1 MSTVRLRYTGLV
13 AYSVSLTTMLT
24 GLLFTVLI
32 TRRLSPEELGVWRY
46 IGTLINYFVVPAWLM
61 GFWITRMTAR
71 GLRPITT
78 SLLLAAPMASASTAL
93 FIALSP
99 SFSGAID
106 FPAAVFLVAS
116 IEIPLI
122 YLYTLLE
129 SAANAVRPQTNYY
142 AQLTQEVVKLPIGL
156 VLVLALRLGL
166 IGALWSA
173 IAGFAARLAV
183 LALVTRSMGWGSPSR
198 QIASMLLSRYWL
210 PLYAA
215 VPSNIIALDNVIVA
229 LIYGSA
235 EPLGYA
241 AAAHLLGSVVVMSGN
256 LAAGLYPRMLQ
267 SPSPRDVEVALKMVL
282 MIAIPSSVGIS
293 ILSAPLLNVLRPEY
307 AEAAWVMPALQLGA
321 IVSLLL
327 GIMDYTIVGE
337 ERADYD
343 ERSDFRRLLRSRLF
357 LIPTLNYFYAVVYL
371 PALYLA
377 LTLLG
382 RRGPV
387 EVLWVWVL
395 TGLAA
400 SAGLLAYKVRL
411 ALARV
416 PFRFPKGAVSRYLAA
431 TLVMAAVLLLAKP
444 DHLPERVFDALATAL
459 WPVALSALTYF
470 SALYLLDKEFRQ
482 LVAQILGALRLW
494 GTTLRRPSSALS
506 SCARR

>member
-32 TRRLSPEELGVWRY
+32 TRRLSPEELGAWRY
-46 IGTLINYFVVPAWLM
+46 IGTLINYFIVPAWLM

-71 GLRPITT
+71 GLRPLAT
-78 SLLLAAPMASASTAL
+78 SLLIAAPTATVSTAL
-93 FIALSP
+93 FITLSP
-99 SFSGAID
+99 SFSGAIA
-106 FPAAVFLVAS
+106 FPATVFLVAS

-142 AQLTQEVVKLPIGL
+142 AQLAQEVVKLPIGV

-166 IGALWSA
+166 VGALWSA
-173 IAGFAARLAV
+173 IAGFAARAAV
-183 LALVTRSMGWGSPSR
+183 LALATRSLGWGSPSR
-198 QIASMLLSRYWL
+198 QIASTLLSRYWL

-215 VPSNIIALDNVIVA
+215 IPSNIIALDNVIVA

-241 AAAHLLGSVVVMSGN
+241 AAAHLLGAVVVMSGN

-267 SPSPRDVEVALKMVL
+267 SPSSRDVEMALKMVL
-282 MIAIPSSVGIS
+282 MIAIPSSVGITL
-293 ILSAPLLNVLRPEY
+293 LSAPLLNVLRPEY

-327 GIMDYTIVGE
+327 SLMDSTIVGE
-337 ERADYD
+337 ERADY
-343 ERSDFRRLLRSRLF
+343 EEGAGFRRLLRSRLF
-357 LIPTLNYFYAVVYL
+357 LIPTLNYVHALVYL
-371 PALYLA
+371 PALSLA
-377 LTLLG
+377 LSLMG
-382 RRGPV
+382 QRGPV

-400 SAGLLAYKVRL
+400 SAGLLAYKARL
-411 ALARV
+411 AVARV
-416 PFRFPKGAVSRYLAA
+416 PFRFPAGAVSRYLAA
-431 TLVMAAVLLLAKP
+431 TLAMAAVLYLVRP
-444 DHLPERVFDALATAL
+444 VGLPERVLDALASTL
-459 WPVALSALTYF
+459 PPVALSALTYF
-470 SALYLLDKEFRQ
+470 SALYVIDGEFRQ
-482 LVAQILGALRLW
+482 LVSQVLGAL
-494 GTTLRRPSSALS
+494 GLRGAPPRRSS
-506 SCARR
+506 